1 MSRHEIETAPR
12 PATGDASSHHAP
24 RFPGRWL
31 AFLRITVGLWFL
43 KGIVT
48 KMTWFAFAGFI
59 PLPRASERWV
69 NFLPRRLM
77 EYASEN
83 PIEVYR
89 QFLLDVAIPN
99 AGVFAYL
106 TAFGE
111 TAVGIGLT
119 LGLFT
124 GYASIIG
131 FFLMANYFAAS
142 YWTGM
147 CQQGFHV
154 LLLACMLAFLGS
166 RAGRVWGIDGWLARR
181 FPRIPL
187 I

>member
-1 MSRHEIETAPR
+1 MSTHAIEAAPPR
-12 PATGDASSHHAP
+12 TTGDASSRHAP

-48 KMTWFAFAGFI
+48 KMSWFAFAGFI
-59 PLPRASERWV
+59 PLPRASDRWV
-69 NFLPRRLM
+69 NFLPRRLL
-77 EYASEN
+77 EYASQN
-83 PIEVYR
+83 PIEPYR
-89 QFLLDVAIPN
+89 QFLLDVAVPN

-111 TAVGIGLT
+111 TAVGIGLAF
-119 LGLFT
+119 GLLT

-131 FFLMANYFAAS
+131 FFLMANYFMAS

-147 CQQGFHV
+147 CQQGFHA
-154 LLLACMLAFLGS
+154 LLMACMLAFLGA
-166 RAGRVWGIDGWLARR
+166 RAGRVWGVDGWLVRR
-181 FPRIPL
+181 YPRIPL